1 MYLNKVLLYGNLT
14 RDPEIRALPSG
25 QQVANFSL
33 ATNRSFTDKE
43 GRKQDLTEYHNV
55 VAFGRQAEV
64 IGQYMKKG
72 RPLFIE
78 GRLQTRSWEADGRK
92 NYRTEIVIDNFQ
104 FGPSAPG
111 AGGMSGGSSTG
122 SSASSASR
130 AGAET
135 SSAQT
140 PAEEDMGGGFGGS
153 LPSDPGHEIQY
164 PDDEINPEDIP
175 F

>member
-43 GRKQDLTEYHNV
+43 GRKQEVTEYHNV
-55 VAFGRQAEV
+55 VAFARQAEV

-78 GRLQTRSWEADGRK
+78 GRLQTRSWEAEGKK
-92 NYRTEIVIDNFQ
+92 NYRTEIVVDNFQ
-104 FGPSAPG
+104 FGPSGAPG
-111 AGGMSGGSSTG
+111 TGGAQGSNAPREGAAPAGSVA
-122 SSASSASR
+122 SAPSA
-130 AGAET
+130 
-135 SSAQT
+135 
-140 PAEEDMGGGFGGS
+140 EDMGMNMSSGS
-153 LPSDPGHEIQY
+153 DIQY

>member
-14 RDPEIRALPSG
+14 RDPEMRALPSG

-33 ATNRSFTDKE
+33 ATNRSYTDKE
-43 GRKQDLTEYHNV
+43 GRKQEMVEYHNV

-78 GRLQTRSWEADGRK
+78 GRLQTRSWEAEGRK

-104 FGPSAPG
+104 FGASAGQGGMGAGTGAAGGDDRGGASAPRG
-111 AGGMSGGSSTG
+111 ADAGMPSMPG
-122 SSASSASR
+122 
-130 AGAET
+130 
-135 SSAQT
+135 
-140 PAEEDMGGGFGGS
+140 DDFGGS
-153 LPSDPGHEIQY
+153 ESSGGGIDY
-164 PDDEINPEDIP
+164 PEDEINPEDIP